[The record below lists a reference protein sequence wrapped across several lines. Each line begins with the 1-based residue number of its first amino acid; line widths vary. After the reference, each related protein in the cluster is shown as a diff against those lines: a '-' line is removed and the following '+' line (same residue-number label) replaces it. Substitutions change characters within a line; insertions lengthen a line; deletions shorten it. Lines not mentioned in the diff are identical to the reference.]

1 MQGPPG
7 RLCAPASSDPAP
19 RGPWERASGARLEV
33 LGTTKEVLGFI
44 EFLASNLDFLGF
56 PIILLGFPGI
66 SIRIAIRILSGFLLG
81 SPRKSYFFRL

>member
-1 MQGPPG
+1 MGG
-7 RLCAPASSDPAP
+7 SSDCRAEAVGSAP
-19 RGPWERASGARLEV
+19 SAGPWKAGAERGCPRSY
-33 LGTTKEVLGFI
+33 EVLGFI
-44 EFLASNLDFLGF
+44 DFLASNLDFLGF